1 MPKNKFIED
10 EAELSGTASDDEL
23 DNEEMDA
30 FDESFVDDAT
40 QRDDLDQRAV
50 YLQSIRYV
58 KLELRS
64 LRQKCLLNLSKI
76 K

>member
-58 KLELRS
+58 KIFHPIQLI
-64 LRQKCLLNLSKI
+64 LSPNEF
-76 K
+76 

>member
-40 QRDDLDQRAV
+40 QRDDLDQKAV
-50 YLQSIRYV
+50 YLQSIRYA
-58 KLELRS
+58 KFKR
-64 LRQKCLLNLSKI
+64 KNILSYKVV
-76 K
+76 